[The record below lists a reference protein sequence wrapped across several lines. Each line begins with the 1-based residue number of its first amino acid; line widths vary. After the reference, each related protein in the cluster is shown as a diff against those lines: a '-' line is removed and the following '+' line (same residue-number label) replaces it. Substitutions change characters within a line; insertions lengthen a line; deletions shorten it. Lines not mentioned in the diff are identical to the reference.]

1 MNRKLCAPADRAQS
15 WESIDW
21 KKAEAYVKKLQMRI
35 VKAQKGG
42 HYNKVKSLQWLLT
55 HSFYAKALEVKRV
68 TSNKGK
74 NTAGVDHEL
83 WKTPKGKFEAIDK
96 LKRRGYQPQPLR
108 RVYIPKKNG
117 KLRPLS
123 IPTMT
128 DRAMQT
134 LYKFALEP
142 LAETLADP
150 NSYGFRIGRSTHD
163 AIGQCFNDLCRAG
176 SPQWILEGDIKGCFD
191 HISHNWLLANIPMD
205 KEMLEK
211 WLKCGFVET
220 KKLFPTEEGTPQGGT
235 ISPVLMNM
243 TLDGLERILKER
255 FPMRRTVAGKT
266 VYDQINFVRYADDF
280 IVTGKSP
287 ETLRNE
293 VIPLIKDFLAE
304 RGLQLSEEK
313 TAITHIS
320 DGFDFLGQNV
330 RKYNGKLLIKPS
342 KNAIKSFL
350 KKVRTIVRE
359 NKTATQDLLIR
370 KLNPVIRGWV
380 NYHRYVV
387 SADIFGLVDHRIFE
401 CLWRWACRRHKRKG
415 RKWIANKYWHHIDNR
430 TWTFATEPAFRGKD
444 FDEKYLNFV
453 DKGMCADFAI
463 HDKGTGNP
471 HVHIMLT
478 LRPLKENGQWGAKC
492 RKAYDLDENGQRIP
506 DGKGGWK
513 NHREDTTDWNDKGN
527 VEIWRAAWAAYT
539 NRALE
544 SAGRPER
551 IDHRSYKR
559 QGIDKIPSVHLG
571 PAASQMEKRGIRTD
585 KGEVNRQIV
594 ADNKL
599 LKEIKARITR
609 LYRWSKAEAEKPQ
622 TQQSSLTALWEAQQ
636 QLNAPRTRTGKIRAL
651 QESAALFSFLQVNG
665 IQSMQQ
671 LHEKIADMNSCYYDL
686 RGKIVKAE
694 RRIAILTERGEMWE
708 QYNQYKSIH
717 KQLAKVKPEKREQ
730 FEQRHSR
737 ELILYDA
744 AARYLKELK
753 DSGEGI
759 TPKAWQREID
769 QLTAGKQTDTLA
781 MKSMREDLKAVE
793 RLRKTAEQLSQQERN
808 KSHDRGPER

>member
-1 MNRKLCAPADRAQS
+1 MTHDYTRKGGIVHAEIMLPAHAPPEFADR
-15 WESIDW
+15 SILW
-21 KKAEAYVKKLQMRI
+21 NSVEQIEKARDSQLAREIEAALPRELSGEQQLALVRAYVK
-35 VKAQKGG
+35 
-42 HYNKVKSLQWLLT
+42 
-55 HSFYAKALEVKRV
+55 
-68 TSNKGK
+68 
-74 NTAGVDHEL
+74 D
-83 WKTPKGKFEAIDK
+83 
-96 LKRRGYQPQPLR
+96 
-108 RVYIPKKNG
+108 
-117 KLRPLS
+117 
-123 IPTMT
+123 
-128 DRAMQT
+128 
-134 LYKFALEP
+134 
-142 LAETLADP
+142 
-150 NSYGFRIGRSTHD
+150 
-163 AIGQCFNDLCRAG
+163 
-176 SPQWILEGDIKGCFD
+176 
-191 HISHNWLLANIPMD
+191 
-205 KEMLEK
+205 
-211 WLKCGFVET
+211 
-220 KKLFPTEEGTPQGGT
+220 
-235 ISPVLMNM
+235 
-243 TLDGLERILKER
+243 
-255 FPMRRTVAGKT
+255 
-266 VYDQINFVRYADDF
+266 
-280 IVTGKSP
+280 
-287 ETLRNE
+287 
-293 VIPLIKDFLAE
+293 
-304 RGLQLSEEK
+304 
-313 TAITHIS
+313 
-320 DGFDFLGQNV
+320 
-330 RKYNGKLLIKPS
+330 
-342 KNAIKSFL
+342 
-350 KKVRTIVRE
+350 
-359 NKTATQDLLIR
+359 
-370 KLNPVIRGWV
+370 
-380 NYHRYVV
+380 
-387 SADIFGLVDHRIFE
+387 
-401 CLWRWACRRHKRKG
+401 
-415 RKWIANKYWHHIDNR
+415 
-430 TWTFATEPAFRGKD
+430 
-444 FDEKYLNFV
+444 NFV

-585 KGEVNRQIV
+585 KGEVNRQIA

-651 QESAALFSFLQVNG
+651 QESAALFSFLQANG

-671 LHEKIADMNSCYYDL
+671 LHEKIADMNSRYYDL

-753 DSGEGI
+753 DSGEAI

-793 RLRKTAEQLSQQERN
+793 RLRKTAEQLSRQERD
-808 KSHDRGPER
+808 KSHDRGAGAVKATAFWRTPVKCVAFHDIPFAYRKTAVQVSPYGGRLFICRTSRCVCRCGPASAPEHHPLCDRQAASPGEYDIPDGLPNRRTGHGHGSYPAAVRPLPAMLRPAPAARSSSHA